1 MENRDPT
8 DAERLAHPLLARVD
22 RARGSPAARVS
33 MELPIARGVVGA
45 LTVNGVAPVQLPTL
59 GGSMP
64 FAEFSHTLKL
74 PTVGVSLVN
83 HDNNQH
89 GPNENIRLR
98 NLFEGVELLAAI
110 MTMPVP
116 GAAVVP

>member
-1 MENRDPT
+1 MDM
-8 DAERLAHPLLARVD
+8 PL
-22 RARGSPAARVS
+22 
-33 MELPIARGVVGA
+33 ARGVAAA
-45 LTVNGVAPVQLPTL
+45 LTRNGVAPVQLPTL

-64 FAEFSHTLKL
+64 FAEFSETLRL

-89 GPNENIRLR
+89 GPNENLRLR

-110 MTMPVP
+110 MTMAKTAAAPVP
-116 GAAVVP
+116 